1 MRYTL
6 IAAITARIMNQIN
19 LDALLPSQ
27 ATVSGGTLSPLKL
40 QPDLSYQAMLAQGWD
55 GKPQLQINT
64 PQGIALVSLSPT
76 QAALLNAALGS
87 SANAP
92 NLPLVNAT
100 NSKLAAGTAINLPLT
115 PQLTVQL
122 TAVAAPV
129 VAGTAQNPQAS
140 FQVQLTPQPDGQLLL
155 QPQAKASTQ
164 MFNIAPA
171 QVLLLLQSLRPLQSQ
186 QSLAAAQRPS
196 GETTASN
203 PLTFAVTLQRQD
215 QHLLLTLAN
224 QRQLQ
229 LPLNWLPPAAH
240 WPAQSPMAAQILLQA
255 TAGQLQVQILLPGS
269 GKAEA
274 AVASASMAPLN
285 TELKAKTGALSPA
298 AAVTGAETAGSTN
311 KSVPLTLSVAQS
323 RQLVATLVAATQSTA
338 SAELPGS
345 AKVAASSMGLAAS
358 PALQQTMP
366 VQWRLH
372 PPAKAG
378 TDWQLE
384 LSASPQTP
392 APAAPLKVDSS
403 QLNRPLQWQ
412 AAASPAQPLLQ
423 ASKAATVDVAPL
435 WRQLLPLSQAVL
447 DPLRPDAE
455 LPPAVQAVLTEIRQQ
470 SLDSGKAI
478 SSQQLLQQQL
488 TAALQ
493 FNPQPQLSP
502 VTTPAAAAT
511 LALAIQLLLGR
522 LSQQAPT
529 EQKTPASAKL
539 QQLIGQLEPQQS
551 SQLLRQLAGHA
562 STMQG
567 AQLATIEQQ
576 QQPGQ
581 NQQLFIQLPLLQQ
594 GDSRFAELALTERE
608 ADGSTPGQKRT
619 QWQLTMK
626 FDLASQGKLLVQ
638 VRLTGLEV
646 SLQFYTEQTGPL
658 AMAQQFLPLLKDRLK
673 MQGLEV
679 TEAQC
684 QLGKIPEQL
693 YQRNHSLLAV
703 KV

>member
-40 QPDLSYQAMLAQGWD
+40 QPDLSYQAMLAQSRD

-76 QAALLNAALGS
+76 QAALLNTALGS

-92 NLPLVNAT
+92 NLPLVNTT
-100 NSKLAAGTAINLPLT
+100 NAKLVAGTAINLPLT

-129 VAGTAQNPQAS
+129 SAGTAQNAQAS

-171 QVLLLLQSLRPLQSQ
+171 QVLLLLQSLQSQ

-215 QHLLLTLAN
+215 THLLLTLAN

-274 AVASASMAPLN
+274 AVATASTAPIN
-285 TELKAKTGALSPA
+285 TELTAKTGALSPA

-323 RQLVATLVAATQSTA
+323 RQLVTTLVAATQTTA

-345 AKVAASSMGLAAS
+345 AKVAASSMGPAAS
-358 PALQQTMP
+358 PALQQAMP
-366 VQWRLH
+366 VQWRLN
-372 PPAKAG
+372 PPTKAG

-412 AAASPAQPLLQ
+412 AAASPAQPLPQ
-423 ASKAATVDVAPL
+423 ASKATTVDVAPL

-470 SLDSGKAI
+470 SLDTGKVI

-502 VTTPAAAAT
+502 VASPAAAAT

-529 EQKTPASAKL
+529 EQKTASSAKL

-646 SLQFYTEQTGPL
+646 SLQFYTEQSGPL

-684 QLGKIPEQL
+684 QLGKIPDQL